1 VDLAAVA
8 DNFRILDSTVPHGDS
23 ILVVVKADAYGHGLL
38 PVANAAV
45 GAGATHFG
53 VATLEEGA
61 TLRRA
66 GIGAE
71 VHVLTPLLPT
81 EAVDCARLGL
91 VPYISSTQFLDAFRS
106 TRAPFPPACF
116 VMVDTGMG
124 REGLSL
130 AEATA
135 LVASAP
141 PGIRIAGVAT
151 HLASAD
157 EVPDLLTEAQETR
170 FRQWLAESSRLPGDI
185 WRSLANSPG
194 MLRVGRPDHGPVL
207 WRPGTSLYGITPY
220 PGAPS
225 PNSLRPVL
233 AWKARITLVR
243 DLPAGSTVGYG
254 ATATLSRNS
263 RIATVAVGYADGL
276 SRRLSNCGVVSV
288 RGHRCPI
295 VGRVSMDQCQIDVTD
310 VPGIVLGD
318 IAVLL
323 GADGSDTLRAEDM
336 AQKIGT
342 TVHEPTTCLS
352 ARVPR
357 LYNPAPD
364 CPR

>member
-1 VDLAAVA
+1 MDLDALA
-8 DNFRILDSTVPHGDS
+8 DNFRILSSQVPAGDS
-23 ILVVVKADAYGHGLL
+23 ILVVVKADAYGHGLV
-38 PVANAAV
+38 PVAKAAV

-61 TLRRA
+61 ALRRA
-66 GIGAE
+66 GIGSE

-81 EAVDCARLGL
+81 EAADCARLGL
-91 VPYISSTQFLDAFRS
+91 VPYISSTEFLNAFRS
-106 TRAPFPPACF
+106 TQAPFPPACF

-130 AEATA
+130 DEAAA

-157 EVPDLLTEAQETR
+157 EVSDPLTETQEAR
-170 FRQWLAESSRLPGDI
+170 FRQWLAESPWLPSDI

-207 WRPGTSLYGITPY
+207 WRPGALLYGITPY
-220 PGAPS
+220 PGASS
-225 PNSLRPVL
+225 PESLRPVL

-254 ATATLSRNS
+254 ASATLSRDS
-263 RIATVAVGYADGL
+263 RVATVAAGYADGL
-276 SRRLSNCGVVSV
+276 SRRLSNSGVVSV
-288 RGHRCPI
+288 RGNRCPI
-295 VGRVSMDQCQIDVTD
+295 VGRVSMDQCQVDVTD
-310 VPGIVLGD
+310 VPGVSLGD
-318 IAVLL
+318 TAILL
-323 GADGSDTLRAEDM
+323 GSDCPCAHRAEDM
-336 AQKIGT
+336 AAVIGT

-357 LYNPAPD
+357 LYRPLAA